1 MFQIFKSSTGEF
13 RWVGVSSSA
22 FEDRTGE
29 TVATKAID
37 YSIKAAKGDYGELR
51 IYHLPGTRV
60 GICDSSLR
68 IGMFL
73 IESGTFDDADMA
85 VQVRS
90 TVNTTPE
97 KYGLSIGFKYRP
109 SDLVDNCYEKIRI
122 FERSIVEEPDA
133 AALFTNIRLM
143 NTEVISMEKQ
153 EELVSKLTEMLGGNK
168 DLAADLLEQA
178 SKIGIKMQAGE
189 ELGLK
194 TEENTEEVIKAT
206 EDVVVETPVADPVAE
221 PVETPV
227 VEPEVVEPEVVV
239 EKPAEEETVKDFVL
253 ELDLPTIQTLAQ
265 EVAQRIPAPEQTA
278 VEDVQK
284 QLKTMATQLDSVG
297 KILNHLLKTD
307 EDKLADMQKQLP
319 RMRLAY
325 RPSSEPETI
334 TDEPKET
341 VVEKQH
347 APEDALNQSLANSI
361 ETIQKHRHNLRVV
374 V

>member
-37 YSIKAAKGDYGELR
+37 YSIKAAEGDYGELR

-60 GICDSSLR
+60 GICDNSMR
-68 IGMFL
+68 VGMFL

-109 SDLVDNCYEKIRI
+109 SDLVDDCYEKIRI

-153 EELVSKLTEMLGGNK
+153 EELVGKLTEMLGGNK
-168 DLAADLLEQA
+168 DLATDLLEQA

-189 ELGLK
+189 ELAFKDGE
-194 TEENTEEVIKAT
+194 TDIITEEVT
-206 EDVVVETPVADPVAE
+206 EDVTEEVVTEPVVETVEPTVEVTETPVA
-221 PVETPV
+221 ETPIV
-227 VEPEVVEPEVVV
+227 
-239 EKPAEEETVKDFVL
+239 KPVIEEETVKDFIL

-265 EVAQRIPAPEQTA
+265 EVAQRIPTKETVA
-278 VEDVQK
+278 EDVQK

-297 KILNHLLKTD
+297 VILNHLLKTD

-334 TDEPKET
+334 TEEPKET
-341 VVEKQH
+341 VVEKQQ
-347 APEDALNQSLANSI
+347 PSESTLNQSLANSI
-361 ETIQKHRHNLRVV
+361 ETIQKHRHNLKIVV
-374 V
+374 